1 MSVRPLV
8 EIHCEGND
16 KVGYGH
22 IRRSSTLAA
31 QLERDGLDVRLLGLS
46 QEARRWLP
54 TPSFAGRSADIQI
67 FDSPYGIDDKL
78 RVVRAN
84 RQITVALDWFG
95 DAMPDVNIAVYPH
108 AEVRGT
114 RGVYVGFEYILIREE
129 IAMLH
134 RVHATQ
140 SAKSVLV
147 FIGGGDLLNQGH
159 EAARLLSWHGLDVT
173 LVQGP
178 LATNRS
184 DGEGYRVLIN
194 PEDLPQ
200 LLEACDWA
208 VTNGGGCMFE
218 TMCVGKAAFV
228 LPQTEAEKKLACFAA
243 EQGAVLG
250 IGLDG
255 LHKFDIAEL
264 ERVAEKG
271 ANLVDGGGAARI
283 SAIVRGLY
291 ESR

>member
-1 MSVRPLV
+1 MNERSLV
-8 EIHCEGND
+8 EIHCEGNE

-31 QLERDGLDVRLLGLS
+31 QLERDGLDVRISGLS
-46 QEARRWLP
+46 EEAKRWLP
-54 TPSFAGRSADIQI
+54 APRFAGRSADIQI
-67 FDSPYGIDDKL
+67 FDSPYGIDNKI
-78 RVVRAN
+78 RAARAN
-84 RQITVALDWFG
+84 GQITVALDWFG
-95 DAMPDVNIAVYPH
+95 DAIPDVNIAVYPH
-108 AEVRGT
+108 GEVRGT
-114 RGVYVGFEYILIREE
+114 RDVYVGFEYILIREK

-140 SAKSVLV
+140 SAKNVLV
-147 FIGGGDLLNQGH
+147 FLGGGDMLNQGH
-159 EAARLLSWHGLDVT
+159 EAARLLSRHGLDVT

-178 LATNRS
+178 LATNMS

-218 TMCVGKAAFV
+218 AMCVGKAAFV
-228 LPQTEAEKKLACFAA
+228 LPQTEAEKKLACFAV

-250 IGLDG
+250 ISLDG
-255 LHKFDIAEL
+255 LRKFGIAEL
-264 ERVAEKG
+264 GSVAERG
-271 ANLVDGGGAARI
+271 ANLVDGSGAARI
-283 SAIVRGLY
+283 STIVRGLY